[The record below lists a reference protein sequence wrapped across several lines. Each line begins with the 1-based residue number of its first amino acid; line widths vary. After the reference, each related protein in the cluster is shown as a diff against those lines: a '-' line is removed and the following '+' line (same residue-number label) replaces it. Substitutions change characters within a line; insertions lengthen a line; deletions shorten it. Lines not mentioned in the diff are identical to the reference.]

1 MDMPR
6 PGMIALFWI
15 LSCGFL
21 FAADTPSKW
30 EAEIAKFE
38 KQDADMSPAKGGN
51 LFVGSSSIRMWKLKE
66 SFPEHTCLNRGFGGS
81 QLKDV
86 VQFVDRIVIPYEPKV
101 IVLYAGD
108 NDLAAKR
115 TPEDV
120 RADYRAFVDRVRK
133 RLPGTKIVW
142 LAIKPSIKRWSI
154 REQGQAANAAIRT
167 DIEHGRGDVYVDIW
181 QPMLGDDG
189 MPRAELYLADG
200 LHLTP
205 AGYAVWNKLV
215 APHLSS
221 GK

>member
-1 MDMPR
+1 MLR
-6 PGMIALFWI
+6 CSWIALCWTI
-15 LSCGFL
+15 VCGAL
-21 FAADTPSKW
+21 FAADAPSKW
-30 EAEIAKFE
+30 EPDIAKFE
-38 KQDADMSPAKGGN
+38 KQDAEMPPAKGEN
-51 LFVGSSSIRMWKLKE
+51 LFVGSSSVRMWKLKE
-66 SFPEHTCLNRGFGGS
+66 SFPEHVCLNRGFGGS

-86 VQFVDRIVIPYEPKV
+86 VQFVDRIVIPCEPRV

-120 RADYRAFVDRVRK
+120 HADYRAFVDRVREK
-133 RLPGTKIVW
+133 LPHTKIVW
-142 LAIKPSIKRWSI
+142 VAIKPSIKRWEI
-154 REQGQAANAAIRT
+154 RDKGQAANAAIRA
-167 DIEHGRGDVYVDIW
+167 DIETGRGDVYVDIW

-215 APHLSS
+215 VPHLYS

>member
-1 MDMPR
+1 MARFALM
-6 PGMIALFWI
+6 ALFS
-15 LSCGFL
+15 LFVCGDL
-21 FAADTPSKW
+21 WSADAPSKW

-38 KQDADMSPAKGGN
+38 KQDAEMPPEKGQN
-51 LFVGSSSIRMWKLKE
+51 LFVGSSSVRLWKLKE
-66 SFPEHTCLNRGFGGS
+66 SFPEHICINRGFGGS

-115 TPEDV
+115 TPEEV
-120 RADYRAFVDRVRK
+120 HADYRTFVDRVREK
-133 RLPGTKIVW
+133 LPQTKIVW
-142 LAIKPSIKRWSI
+142 VAIKPSIKRWEI
-154 REQGQAANAAIRT
+154 REKGQAANAAIRA
-167 DIEHGRGDVYVDIW
+167 DIEKGRGDVYVDVW

-189 MPRAELYLADG
+189 MPRAEFYLTDG

-215 APHLSS
+215 APHLYS